1 MLDLAIHEDANPQA
15 LFSPD
20 GNTLVFFGSKE
31 TSVLDVKT
39 GKRITTIPIQFE
51 LEEDSGS
58 TASGAFASE
67 GATCFVMDYQGVVT
81 AYQTKDWTP
90 LGQPM
95 KHPAAES
102 AYEFGFEASKDGK
115 WLVTFDGPGE
125 NGPKGHLQ
133 VWDAVANKAL
143 GEPLAA
149 VNGMDGRFLPG
160 QSRVL
165 VRSGRGEATV
175 RDVPSMNIAYVIK
188 QHDEIDGPKVEVFPN
203 GKWLIA
209 WGPDK
214 EIDLIDAET
223 GKILKT
229 HLAPAAVTEIIIPSD
244 SSSCFIGFD
253 NGSFSTDGH
262 YDSYLQRFSVPE
274 LDSKGSI
281 RILDFVA
288 RQALSPDGRWISI
301 VQGGSEEEKLSLF
314 DAATLKPVDSPKPK

>member
-1 MLDLAIHEDANPQA
+1 M
-15 LFSPD
+15 
-20 GNTLVFFGSKE
+20 
-31 TSVLDVKT
+31 LDVKT

-51 LEEDSGS
+51 LEEDSDS
-58 TASGAFASE
+58 TAAGAFASE
-67 GATCFVMDYQGVVT
+67 GATCFVMDSQGVVT

-125 NGPKGHLQ
+125 NGPQGQLQ

-143 GEPLAA
+143 GEPLSA

-160 QSRVL
+160 QNRVL

-175 RDVPSMNIAYVIK
+175 RDLPSMNIAYVIK

-214 EIDLIDAET
+214 EIDLIDAAT
-223 GKILKT
+223 GKVLKT

-253 NGSFSTDGH
+253 NGAFSTEGH
-262 YDSYLQRFSVPE
+262 YDSYCSASPCRSWNPRAPSASWILCLVSPFHPTAGGSSSSRESRRKRSSRFSMR
-274 LDSKGSI
+274 LRSS
-281 RILDFVA
+281 
-288 RQALSPDGRWISI
+288 LSSGRSHSN
-301 VQGGSEEEKLSLF
+301 QRRNLRSDRNSM
-314 DAATLKPVDSPKPK
+314 P